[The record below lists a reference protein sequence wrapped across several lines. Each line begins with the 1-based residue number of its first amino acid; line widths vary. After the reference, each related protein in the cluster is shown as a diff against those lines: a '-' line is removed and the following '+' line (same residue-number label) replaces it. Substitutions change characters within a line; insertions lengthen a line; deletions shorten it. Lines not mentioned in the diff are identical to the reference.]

1 MTSNEPWL
9 KASRA
14 MNAAYA
20 LQTAE
25 LVGIPPLA
33 IPYQAAD
40 FEALARELIAITA
53 PNHQRW
59 IRIGRSLMAGPR
71 S

>member
-1 MTSNEPWL
+1 MDGL

-20 LQTAE
+20 PQTAE

-40 FEALARELIAITA
+40 FEDLARELIAITA
-53 PNHQRW
+53 PNHQQR

>member
-1 MTSNEPWL
+1 MDGL

-20 LQTAE
+20 FQTAE

-40 FEALARELIAITA
+40 LEALARKLIAITA
-53 PNHQRW
+53 PNHQRL
-59 IRIGRSLMAGPR
+59 IRIGRSSMAGPR